1 MSAVHASSDHVNAEH
16 TVSAWCLAMTDS
28 VRNADLDAH
37 MSNISSRVSVYG
49 NPSKDIIRYED
60 WKARRQFEFK
70 SGEVLAINY
79 LKVRIVSYTP
89 RRIRFSTTETTV
101 TKDGK
106 ILVLNKIIILE
117 LEEDGV
123 WRAMEENVT
132 DWQIRK
138 IDISNF

>member
-1 MSAVHASSDHVNAEH
+1 MSAVSDHVIAEH
-16 TVSAWCLAMTDS
+16 AISAWCLGMTDS

-37 MSNISSRVSVYG
+37 MRLVSTRVKVYG
-49 NPSKDIIRYED
+49 NPSKDIIEYGD
-60 WKARRQFEFK
+60 WKARRQFEFTHD
-70 SGEVLAINY
+70 EVLAINY

-101 TKDGK
+101 TKDGR

-117 LEEDGV
+117 LEQDGA
-123 WRAMEENVT
+123 WRVMEENVT